1 MKRKKRFQSKYRDE
15 SYKDITDN
23 KLGIK
28 FNIHKL
34 MKMELFMIIVN
45 AFQPLTVI
53 TKSSTLDVASVL
65 DPPLPVKHSF
75 FMVQKQSTII

>member
-1 MKRKKRFQSKYRDE
+1 
-15 SYKDITDN
+15 
-23 KLGIK
+23 
-28 FNIHKL
+28 
-34 MKMELFMIIVN
+34 MIIVN

>member
-1 MKRKKRFQSKYRDE
+1 MKRKKRFQRKYRDE

-34 MKMELFMIIVN
+34 MKKIKIYQQAL
-45 AFQPLTVI
+45 
-53 TKSSTLDVASVL
+53 
-65 DPPLPVKHSF
+65 
-75 FMVQKQSTII
+75 